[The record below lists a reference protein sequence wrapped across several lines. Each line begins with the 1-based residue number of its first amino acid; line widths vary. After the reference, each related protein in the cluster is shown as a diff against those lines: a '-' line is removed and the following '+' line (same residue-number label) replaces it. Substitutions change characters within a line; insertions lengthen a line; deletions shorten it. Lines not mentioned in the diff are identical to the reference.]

1 MSEEIILKIRSEKL
15 VISTGRMNLENK
27 WDRLGAK
34 QVLCSANLSLKLQL
48 KPKQA
53 AFEMETLLLDA
64 P

>member
-1 MSEEIILKIRSEKL
+1 
-15 VISTGRMNLENK
+15 MNPENK
-27 WDRLGAK
+27 CDRLGAK

-64 P
+64 L